1 MKKVTNRI
9 IVILMFL
16 ISMEVLAQNAN
27 KAVTKDAV
35 LSLKS
40 ERYIACPGSV
50 VTLEVVYVAGNT
62 YAWYSAKT
70 GGSLLSSDAIV
81 NYTKT
86 TAIVDTVW
94 LQVNNNERVPVLV
107 YLSSIC
113 GSVTD
118 LACPTGTI
126 LFKEDF
132 GGNSPTDNSCGV
144 PISTT
149 ITSYSYSCTPAGFG
163 LYGLLKTS
171 MDREYWTPMDDHTY
185 PNDKTR
191 GYLYQVDA
199 SKTAGV
205 FYKCD
210 INNLCVGSHLTF
222 SAWMSSVIRN
232 FTAAD
237 FTNTIFELSTPDGR
251 CISRYYT
258 GNLKDN
264 YPIWQQFGFDFTV
277 PNDVSSLILKII
289 NNGTGSAGN
298 DFVLDDCEIRL
309 CVPPVTVAI
318 SPNDTICEG
327 IPVDLKAKFTND
339 GSFAE
344 PLAYKWFKKKSPNSW
359 NEFSSG
365 SELSLSSAQL
375 ADGSIYRV
383 VVSSVGNID
392 NASCRAMSDSVYLKV
407 NPIKRKVI
415 TDSVCIGQSYP
426 FCGKNLSIAG
436 VYNDTIESSLGCDS
450 IVTLTLKTMPSVTKT
465 LDITINKGE
474 SYYFGDE
481 MITSSGQ
488 YTHTLQNILG
498 CDSLVILNLSVSNN
512 TISIPEIFTPN
523 EDGLN
528 DYFKIINIDQFPK
541 NHLLIFNR
549 WGNKLFDAEP
559 YLNDWNGR
567 AHSGVIVGDGLL
579 PVGTYFYILDLGDG
593 SPARK
598 GFIYLNR

>member
-1 MKKVTNRI
+1 
-9 IVILMFL
+9 L
-16 ISMEVLAQNAN
+16 
-27 KAVTKDAV
+27 
-35 LSLKS
+35 
-40 ERYIACPGSV
+40 
-50 VTLEVVYVAGNT
+50 
-62 YAWYSAKT
+62 
-70 GGSLLSSDAIV
+70 
-81 NYTKT
+81 
-86 TAIVDTVW
+86 
-94 LQVNNNERVPVLV
+94 NNNDRIPVLV

-113 GSVTD
+113 GSVSD

-126 LFKEDF
+126 IFKEDF
-132 GGNSPTDNSCGV
+132 GGNNPTDNRGGIPMS
-144 PISTT
+144 ILT
-149 ITSYSYSCTPAGFG
+149 TSYTYSCTPAGFG

-171 MDREYWTPMDDHTY
+171 KDREYWTPMDDHTY

-199 SKTAGV
+199 NKTAGV

-210 INNLCVGSHLTF
+210 LNNLCIGSHLTF

-232 FTAAD
+232 FTATD
-237 FTNTIFELSTPDGR
+237 FTNTIFELSTHDGR
-251 CISRYYT
+251 CISRFYT

-264 YPIWQQFGFDFTV
+264 YSIWQQFGFDFTV
-277 PNDVSSLILKII
+277 PNDVNSLILKII

-327 IPVDLKAKFTND
+327 IPVGLKAKFTND
-339 GSFAE
+339 GSFTE
-344 PLAYKWFKKKSPNSW
+344 PLAYKWFKKNSPNSW
-359 NEFSSG
+359 NEFSTG
-365 SELSLSSAQL
+365 SELNLSSAQL
-375 ADGSIYRV
+375 ANESIYRV
-383 VVSSVGNID
+383 AVSSVGNID
-392 NASCRAMSDSVYLKV
+392 NVNCRAMSDSVYLKV

-426 FCGKNLSIAG
+426 FCGNNLSIAG
-436 VYNDTIESSLGCDS
+436 VYKDTIKSILGCNS
-450 IVTLTLKTMPSVTKT
+450 IVTLTLKTIPTVTNI
-465 LDITINKGE
+465 LNIMITKGE
-474 SYYFGDE
+474 SYYFGGD

-488 YTHTLQNILG
+488 YIHTLQNISG
-498 CDSLVILNLSVSNN
+498 CDSLVILNLSLNSNN

-528 DYFKIINIDQFPK
+528 DYFKIININQYPK

-549 WGNKLFDAEP
+549 WGNKLFEAEP

-567 AHSGVIVGDGLL
+567 AHSGVMAGDGLL
-579 PVGTYFYILDLGDG
+579 PVGTYFFILDLGDG
-593 SPARK
+593 SPVRK